1 MPNGTRD
8 LGCQSALSGVPF
20 FGQAFGT
27 LIGAIW
33 PDFYS
38 VCSFSRMKD
47 PVSRLERRRQGVSR
61 QVRLNAGGN
70 NFFENFGDEVE
81 VGNWTKVV
89 EIISG

>member
-1 MPNGTRD
+1 MNFKK
-8 LGCQSALSGVPF
+8 S
-20 FGQAFGT
+20 
-27 LIGAIW
+27 
-33 PDFYS
+33 
-38 VCSFSRMKD
+38 SFSRMKD

-70 NFFENFGDEVE
+70 NFFKNFGDEVE

>member
-1 MPNGTRD
+1 
-8 LGCQSALSGVPF
+8 
-20 FGQAFGT
+20 
-27 LIGAIW
+27 
-33 PDFYS
+33 
-38 VCSFSRMKD
+38 MKD

-70 NFFENFGDEVE
+70 NFFKNFGDEVE